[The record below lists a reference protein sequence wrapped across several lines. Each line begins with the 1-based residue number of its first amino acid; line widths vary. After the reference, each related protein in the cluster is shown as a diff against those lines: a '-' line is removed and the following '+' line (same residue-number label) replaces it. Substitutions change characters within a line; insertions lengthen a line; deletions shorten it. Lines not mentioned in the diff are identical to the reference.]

1 MKRWYE
7 MRAAAEGGGAEI
19 LIYDE
24 IGLWGIKAAD
34 FVADL
39 KALGDVPEIA
49 VRINSPGG
57 DVFDGLA
64 IHNVL
69 RRHKA
74 KVVVTVDGI
83 AASIASVIAMAG
95 DEVVMPENAMMM
107 IHDPSGLAWGTA
119 QDMRE
124 LADVL
129 DKVKAS
135 LIAAY
140 RARAKVDDAELE
152 RLMTD
157 ETWLSAAQAVEL
169 GLADRVEQAVKM
181 AARFDPDCLRN
192 APDGLRRMLRG
203 EADPAPDADKP
214 EGEKPEAV
222 PEEKP
227 EPEQPEPSEQPS
239 DKSAD
244 ADKVKAAARQ
254 EVLAYVQEVHDLCAM
269 ARQPARAAAYI
280 QASTPVAEIRRAL
293 VNASADESGADIHNY
308 LPNNNRGGGQP
319 KPSIDV
325 ADVYARFNQQRSA

>member
-24 IGLWGIKAAD
+24 IGLWGIRAAD

-39 KALGDVPEIA
+39 KALGDVSEIA

-74 KVVVTVDGI
+74 RVVVTVDGV

-95 DEVVMPENAMMM
+95 DEVVMPDNAMMM

-119 QDMRE
+119 QDMRD

-129 DKVKAS
+129 DKLKAS

-152 RLMTD
+152 RLMSE
-157 ETWLSAAQAVEL
+157 ETWLSAAQAVEI
-169 GLADRVEQAVKM
+169 GLADRVEQATKV
-181 AARFDPDCLRN
+181 AARFDPDRLRN
-192 APDGLRRMLRG
+192 APDALRRTLRG
-203 EADPAPDADKP
+203 ESTTDPAPADDKA
-214 EGEKPEAV
+214 GKEKV
-222 PEEKP
+222 PP
-227 EPEQPEPSEQPS
+227 AEQPS
-239 DKSAD
+239 DKAAD
-244 ADKVKAAARQ
+244 PEKVKAATRQ

-269 ARQPARAAAYI
+269 ARQPARAAAFI
-280 QASTPVAEIRRAL
+280 KSSTPVAEIRRTL
-293 VNASADESGADIHNY
+293 VNASADGSGADIHNH
-308 LPNNNRGGGQP
+308 LPNNRGGGQP
-319 KPSIDV
+319 QPSIDV
-325 ADVYARFNQQRSA
+325 ADVYARFNQQRHPS

>member
-7 MRAAAEGGGAEI
+7 MRAVAESSGAEI

-24 IGLWGIKAAD
+24 IGLWGIKASD
-34 FVADL
+34 FIADL
-39 KALGDVPEIA
+39 KALGDVSEIA

-74 KVVVTVDGI
+74 RIVVTVDGI

-107 IHDPSGLAWGTA
+107 IHDPSGIGWGTA

-124 LADVL
+124 LADVM

-140 RARAKVDDAELE
+140 RARAKVEDAELE

-157 ETWLSAAQAVEL
+157 ETWLSAAEAVEL

-192 APDGLRRMLRG
+192 APDALRRMLRG
-203 EADPAPDADKP
+203 EADPEPAADKP
-214 EGEKPEAV
+214 G
-222 PEEKP
+222 EEKP
-227 EPEQPEPSEQPS
+227 EPEAAPEQKPEQPS
-239 DKSAD
+239 DKSAES
-244 ADKVKAAARQ
+244 DKVKAEARQ
-254 EVLAYVQEVHDLCAM
+254 EVLAYVHEVHDLCAL

-280 QASTPVAEIRRAL
+280 QANTPVADIRRAL
-293 VNASADESGADIHNY
+293 VNSSADGSGADIHNH
-308 LPNNNRGGGQP
+308 LPMNQGDQRAGSGWGDVVAKLP
-319 KPSIDV
+319 K
-325 ADVYARFNQQRSA
+325 